1 MIWLSVICVLIFI
14 ASSVL
19 AVKIYLIKKDIAS
32 IDAEFYEILNGDTNG
47 LITIDGRDKSV
58 RRLAA
63 NLNLRLKELRSL
75 RLKYEHGDLE
85 LKNAV
90 ANVSHD
96 LRTPL
101 TAIIGYLELLEKE
114 KMSADA
120 KRYTR
125 IIVNRIETLKQLAEE
140 LFRYSVV
147 TSPDYDSPKERLC
160 VNAVLEECIAAHYS
174 SLVKAGI
181 TPQIIMPEIPVYR
194 VVNRVALTRIFSN
207 LLGNAIKYSDG
218 DLSITLTKEC
228 EIFFSNT
235 ATKLT
240 EVQIHRLF
248 DRFYTVENAREST
261 GLGLSISRVLAE
273 KSGGEIRAEYADK
286 ILTVTVSL
294 PSAETD

>member
-19 AVKIYLIKKDIAS
+19 VVKIYLIKKDIAS

-228 EIFFSNT
+228 EISFSNT

-240 EVQIHRLF
+240 EVQVHRLF

-273 KSGGEIRAEYADK
+273 KSGGEISAEYDDK

>member
-19 AVKIYLIKKDIAS
+19 VVKIYLIKKDIAS

-228 EIFFSNT
+228 EISFSNT

-240 EVQIHRLF
+240 EVQVHRLF

>member
-218 DLSITLTKEC
+218 DLSITLTKEY
-228 EIFFSNT
+228 EISFSNT

-240 EVQIHRLF
+240 EVQVHRLF

>member
-101 TAIIGYLELLEKE
+101 AAIIGYLELLEKE

-228 EIFFSNT
+228 EISFSNT

-240 EVQIHRLF
+240 EVQVHRLF

>member
-1 MIWLSVICVLIFI
+1 MNMILTSDWRRALFKTISRVRT
-14 ASSVL
+14 
-19 AVKIYLIKKDIAS
+19 KKDIAS

-63 NLNLRLKELRSL
+63 NLNLRLKELRIL

-228 EIFFSNT
+228 EISFSNT

-240 EVQIHRLF
+240 EVQVHRLF

>member
-228 EIFFSNT
+228 EISFSNT

-240 EVQIHRLF
+240 EVQVHRLF

-273 KSGGEIRAEYADK
+273 KSGGEISAEYADE

>member
-228 EIFFSNT
+228 EISFSNT

-240 EVQIHRLF
+240 EVQVHRLF

-261 GLGLSISRVLAE
+261 GLGLSISRILAE

>member
-1 MIWLSVICVLIFI
+1 LIWLSVICVLIFI

-228 EIFFSNT
+228 EISFSNT

-240 EVQIHRLF
+240 EVQVHRLF

>member
-228 EIFFSNT
+228 EISFSNT

-240 EVQIHRLF
+240 EVQVHRLF

-261 GLGLSISRVLAE
+261 GLGLSMSRVLAE

>member
-1 MIWLSVICVLIFI
+1 MIFI

-228 EIFFSNT
+228 EISFSNT

-240 EVQIHRLF
+240 EVQVHRLF

>member
-1 MIWLSVICVLIFI
+1 MIFI

-19 AVKIYLIKKDIAS
+19 AVKIYLIKKNIAS

-181 TPQIIMPEIPVYR
+181 TPQIIMPDIPVYR

-228 EIFFSNT
+228 EISFSNT

-240 EVQIHRLF
+240 EVQVHRLF

>member
-19 AVKIYLIKKDIAS
+19 AVKIYLIKKDIAG

-228 EIFFSNT
+228 EISFSNT

-240 EVQIHRLF
+240 EVQVHRLF

-273 KSGGEIRAEYADK
+273 KSGGEISAEYADK

>member
-14 ASSVL
+14 ASVL

-125 IIVNRIETLKQLAEE
+125 IIVNRIVTLKQLAEE

-228 EIFFSNT
+228 EISFSNT

-240 EVQIHRLF
+240 EVQVHRLF

>member
-228 EIFFSNT
+228 EISFSNT

-240 EVQIHRLF
+240 EVQVHRLF

-273 KSGGEIRAEYADK
+273 KSGGEISAEYADK

>member
-19 AVKIYLIKKDIAS
+19 AVKIYLIKKNIAS

-174 SLVKAGI
+174 SLVKVGI
-181 TPQIIMPEIPVYR
+181 TPQIIMPDIPVYR

-228 EIFFSNT
+228 EISFSNT

-240 EVQIHRLF
+240 EVQVHRLF

>member
-101 TAIIGYLELLEKE
+101 TAIIGYLEHYRKPYRN
-114 KMSADA
+114 S
-120 KRYTR
+120 
-125 IIVNRIETLKQLAEE
+125 ETARGGA
-140 LFRYSVV
+140 F
-147 TSPDYDSPKERLC
+147 P
-160 VNAVLEECIAAHYS
+160 
-174 SLVKAGI
+174 
-181 TPQIIMPEIPVYR
+181 
-194 VVNRVALTRIFSN
+194 
-207 LLGNAIKYSDG
+207 LLGRNFA
-218 DLSITLTKEC
+218 
-228 EIFFSNT
+228 
-235 ATKLT
+235 
-240 EVQIHRLF
+240 RL
-248 DRFYTVENAREST
+248 RFAQRTVMRERS
-261 GLGLSISRVLAE
+261 SRRMYR
-273 KSGGEIRAEYADK
+273 RA
-286 ILTVTVSL
+286 LFVVG
-294 PSAETD
+294 

>member
-1 MIWLSVICVLIFI
+1 LIWLSVICVLIFI

-181 TPQIIMPEIPVYR
+181 TPQIIMPDIPVYR

-228 EIFFSNT
+228 EISFSNT

-240 EVQIHRLF
+240 EVQVHRLF

>member
-19 AVKIYLIKKDIAS
+19 AVKIYLIKKNIAS

-181 TPQIIMPEIPVYR
+181 TPQIIMPDIPVYR

-228 EIFFSNT
+228 EISFSNT

-240 EVQIHRLF
+240 EVQVHRLF

>member
-228 EIFFSNT
+228 EISFSNT

-240 EVQIHRLF
+240 EVQVHRLF

>member
-1 MIWLSVICVLIFI
+1 MIFI

-125 IIVNRIETLKQLAEE
+125 IVVNRIETLKQLAEE

-228 EIFFSNT
+228 EISFSNT

-240 EVQIHRLF
+240 EVQVHRLF

>member
-181 TPQIIMPEIPVYR
+181 TPQIIMPDIPVYR

-228 EIFFSNT
+228 EISFSNT

-240 EVQIHRLF
+240 EVQVHRLF

>member
-1 MIWLSVICVLIFI
+1 MAVGNLCIDFI

-228 EIFFSNT
+228 EISFSNT

-240 EVQIHRLF
+240 EVQVHRLF

-273 KSGGEIRAEYADK
+273 KSGGEISAEYADK

>member
-114 KMSADA
+114 KMSANA

-228 EIFFSNT
+228 EISFSNT

-240 EVQIHRLF
+240 EVQVHRLF

-273 KSGGEIRAEYADK
+273 KSGGEISAEYADK

>member
-147 TSPDYDSPKERLC
+147 TSPDYDSPKEPLC

-228 EIFFSNT
+228 EISFSNT

-240 EVQIHRLF
+240 EVQVHRLF

>member
-47 LITIDGRDKSV
+47 LITVDGRDKSV

-228 EIFFSNT
+228 EISFSNT

-240 EVQIHRLF
+240 EVQVHRLF

-273 KSGGEIRAEYADK
+273 KSGGEIKAEYADK

>member
-19 AVKIYLIKKDIAS
+19 AVKIYLMKKDIAS

-228 EIFFSNT
+228 EISFSNT

-240 EVQIHRLF
+240 EVQVHRLF

>member
-228 EIFFSNT
+228 EISFSNT
-235 ATKLT
+235 AIKLT
-240 EVQIHRLF
+240 EVQVHRLF

>member
-75 RLKYEHGDLE
+75 RLKYERGDLE

-228 EIFFSNT
+228 EISFSNT

-240 EVQIHRLF
+240 EVQVHRLF

>member
-47 LITIDGRDKSV
+47 LITIYGRDKSV

-228 EIFFSNT
+228 EISFSNT

-240 EVQIHRLF
+240 EVQVHRLF

>member
-101 TAIIGYLELLEKE
+101 TAIIGYFELLEKE

-228 EIFFSNT
+228 EISFSNT

-240 EVQIHRLF
+240 EVQVHRLF

-273 KSGGEIRAEYADK
+273 KSGGEIRAEYADE

>member
-19 AVKIYLIKKDIAS
+19 AVKIYLIKKNIAS

-228 EIFFSNT
+228 EISFSNT

-240 EVQIHRLF
+240 EVQVHRLF

>member
-75 RLKYEHGDLE
+75 RLKYERGDLE

-228 EIFFSNT
+228 EISFSNT

-240 EVQIHRLF
+240 EVQVHRLF

-273 KSGGEIRAEYADK
+273 KSGGEISAEYADK

>member
-181 TPQIIMPEIPVYR
+181 TPQIIMPEIPVY
-194 VVNRVALTRIFSN
+194 S
-207 LLGNAIKYSDG
+207 
-218 DLSITLTKEC
+218 
-228 EIFFSNT
+228 T
-235 ATKLT
+235 AT
-240 EVQIHRLF
+240 VI
-248 DRFYTVENAREST
+248 
-261 GLGLSISRVLAE
+261 
-273 KSGGEIRAEYADK
+273 
-286 ILTVTVSL
+286 
-294 PSAETD
+294 

>member
-1 MIWLSVICVLIFI
+1 MIFI

-228 EIFFSNT
+228 EISFSNT

-240 EVQIHRLF
+240 EVQVHRLF

-273 KSGGEIRAEYADK
+273 KSGGEISAEYADK

>member
-1 MIWLSVICVLIFI
+1 MIFI

-228 EIFFSNT
+228 EISFSNT

-240 EVQIHRLF
+240 EVQVHRLF

-273 KSGGEIRAEYADK
+273 KSGGEISAEYDDK

>member
-47 LITIDGRDKSV
+47 LITINGRDKSV

-228 EIFFSNT
+228 EISFSNT

-240 EVQIHRLF
+240 EVQVHRLF

>member
-19 AVKIYLIKKDIAS
+19 AVKIYLIKKNIAS

-228 EIFFSNT
+228 EISFSNT

-240 EVQIHRLF
+240 EVQVHRLF

-273 KSGGEIRAEYADK
+273 KSGGEISAEYADK

>member
-19 AVKIYLIKKDIAS
+19 AVKIYLIKKNIAS

-181 TPQIIMPEIPVYR
+181 TPQIIMPNIPVYR

-228 EIFFSNT
+228 EISFSNT

-240 EVQIHRLF
+240 EVQVHRLF